1 MQVIHPCKCQ
11 TQIELNKKNKCAIL
25 INATNN
31 ALIAQVESGTEHIKI
46 YYPSG
51 LKPTRSNVLDERH
64 VAAISGGTNY
74 YPFYPSNN
82 MIEQL
87 DKLLAPFTEDEPVY
101 QVSLRIM
108 KEILSHI
115 ESDDDFRVTAFISI
129 LEMMLSEKPNAQG
142 MLIVRRNRDVAQGTG
157 ALLSPNDW
165 ALGGQY
171 TASTVLT
178 MYKVTGK
185 KGWGGQELWVPNIKL
200 PNDLIYYDVQEDDSS
215 T

>member
-1 MQVIHPCKCQ
+1 MFTEDIAEKVLMNPLREGAD
-11 TQIELNKKNKCAIL
+11 EL
-25 INATNN
+25 
-31 ALIAQVESGTEHIKI
+31 
-46 YYPSG
+46 Y
-51 LKPTRSNVLDERH
+51 
-64 VAAISGGTNY
+64 VAASYATHTMLSWFLTNLELHQHQTLRIAMMIGMV
-74 YPFYPSNN
+74 PFYPSNDT
-82 MIEQL
+82 IEQL

-142 MLIVRRNRDVAQGTG
+142 MLIVRRNRDVTQGTG